1 MKKFNEPVIE
11 VVEFAK
17 CDVATGVSNP
27 GPGID
32 TLPPVIE

>member
-17 CDVATGVSNP
+17 YDVSTGVSN
-27 GPGID
+27 GGID
-32 TLPPVIE
+32 TLPPFIED